1 MSLVFYGAPMSTATI
16 TEAVLAELDVPH
28 ERRML
33 EFGPNGTQ
41 SPEFLKVNP
50 NGRVPALVHDGT
62 ALWESAAITLYLG
75 ESFGV
80 ERGLFPA
87 PGAGRGRAMSW
98 VVWSNVALAEA
109 GGRLAASQ
117 PAGGDG
123 GVQEGSID
131 HSEEDAAAEAR
142 ARADIVKLLG
152 VLEAGLGGQDFLLGG
167 YSLVDTHVSSIVGWL
182 GMMGMGTEPYPAI
195 AAWMGRCWSRPA
207 LARLMGQGA

>member
-1 MSLVFYGAPMSTATI
+1 MSLIFYGAPMSTASI
-16 TEAVLAELDVPH
+16 TEAVLAELDLPH

-33 EFGPNGTQ
+33 EFGLNGTR
-41 SPEFLKVNP
+41 SAEFLKVNP

-75 ESFGV
+75 ETFGV

-109 GGRLAASQ
+109 GARLAASM
-117 PAGGDG
+117 PRGGEG
-123 GVQEGSID
+123 GVQEGSMD
-131 HSEEDAAAEAR
+131 HSAEDAASEKR
-142 ARADIVKLLG
+142 ARTDIVKLLG
-152 VLEAGLGGQDFLLGG
+152 VLEGGLGGQDFLVGG

-207 LARLMGQGA
+207 LARMMGKG

>member
-1 MSLVFYGAPMSTATI
+1 MSLVFYGAPMSTASI

-33 EFGPNGTQ
+33 EIGPHGTQ
-41 SPEFLKVNP
+41 SAEFLKVNP
-50 NGRVPALVHDGT
+50 NGRVPAIVHDGT

-75 ESFGV
+75 ECFGV

-109 GGRLAASQ
+109 GSRLASAMPQ
-117 PAGGDG
+117 GGDG
-123 GVQEGSID
+123 GVQPDSID

-142 ARADIVKLLG
+142 ARADIGKLLG
-152 VLEAGLGGQDFLLGG
+152 VLEGGLGSQDFLLGG

-182 GMMGMGTEPYPAI
+182 AMMAVSVEPYPAI

-207 LARLMGQGA
+207 LARMMGQG